1 MKRMIVFTVVALC
14 GALPVAVQAAPASP
28 KVTVVADAAKAKDV
42 AKDAKAKEQP
52 KPLAKPAAPKK
63 VPAASVK
70 RWLDWQSGSVD
81 GRYRFVDTSAGK
93 ITSDSVQHKQA
104 FKAGFK
110 FDKAGKYSIQT
121 LTGTGSGFTGSWD
134 NLGPRMG
141 DKTWTINL
149 RQLYLQ
155 AQPVKGVGGSWGGMS
170 LARGEHT
177 EISSFDN
184 DNYIMAGRVS
194 VKRPKSLY
202 FDEVSV
208 TAGYLGDTSV
218 PNVIKRFDRWDE
230 HNYTQ
235 VLAGKTFGKTVS
247 VSADWTDLDEI
258 STLRQAVRVTTRQW
272 LPIDAIRFENYQ
284 RVDGKKGYGF
294 ALSAE
299 KAVHPRVVLAGGY
312 ADIDENSGT
321 LTGDRYFRGKR
332 IFVEPKFTILPELVA
347 SVFYGEAVGNDFP
360 VVNNHRFDAVI
371 SYNVLKALQRVGCW

>member
-1 MKRMIVFTVVALC
+1 MAAIAMSTVV
-14 GALPVAVQAAPASP
+14 PVALQAEPSPP
-28 KVTVVADAAKAKDV
+28 KVAVGTSSDEDAT
-42 AKDAKAKEQP
+42 QP
-52 KPLAKPAAPKK
+52 QK
-63 VPAASVK
+63 VPAARAK
-70 RWLDWQSGSVD
+70 RWIDWQTGSVD
-81 GRYRFVDTSAGK
+81 SRYRWVETSAGVK
-93 ITSDSVQHKQA
+93 TSDQLQHKQV

-110 FDKAGKYSIQT
+110 FDRSGRYSVQALAGNGNS
-121 LTGTGSGFTGSWD
+121 FVGSWD
-134 NLGPRMG
+134 NLGPGMG
-141 DKTWTINL
+141 SKAWDFNIRHL
-149 RQLYLQ
+149 FLQ
-155 AQPVKGVGGSWGGMS
+155 AQAVKGIEGQWGGIGI
-170 LARGEHT
+170 ARGEHT
-177 EISSFDN
+177 EITSFDN
-184 DNYIMAGRVS
+184 DNYIVAGRVS
-194 VKRPKSLY
+194 VKRPRSLY
-202 FDEVSV
+202 VDELSV
-208 TAGYLGDTSV
+208 TAGHLGDLST
-218 PNVIKRFDRWDE
+218 PNVFKRFDRWDE

>member
-14 GALPVAVQAAPASP
+14 GALPVAVQAAPASA
-28 KVTVVADAAKAKDV
+28 KVTVVADAAKTKDV

-52 KPLAKPAAPKK
+52 QPLAKPAAPKR

-104 FKAGFK
+104 FKAGLK

-121 LTGTGSGFTGSWD
+121 FTGTGSGFTGSWD

-155 AQPVKGVGGSWGGMS
+155 AQPVKGVEGSWGGMS
-170 LARGEHT
+170 IARGEHT
-177 EISSFDN
+177 EVSSFDN
-184 DNYIMAGRVS
+184 DNYVMAGRVS

-235 VLAGKTFGKTVS
+235 VLAGKKFGKHVS
-247 VSADWTDLDEI
+247 VSADWTDLNQVA
-258 STLRQAVRVTTRQW
+258 TWRQAVKVSTKEW
-272 LPIDAIRFENYQ
+272 MPIDSIRFENYQ
-284 RVDGKKGYGF
+284 RTEGTKGYGF
-294 ALSAE
+294 SVSAE
-299 KAVHPRVVLAGGY
+299 RAVHKRVVLAGGF
-312 ADIDENSGT
+312 ANIDENNGT
-321 LTGDRYFRGKR
+321 LSGDRYFRGKR
-332 IFVEPKFTILPELVA
+332 FFVEPKITILPELTL
-347 SVFYGEAVGNDFP
+347 SVFYTEAFGNDFA
-360 VVNNHRFDAVI
+360 VVNKTRFDAVL
-371 SYNVLKALQRVGCW
+371 SYNVLKALQKVGAW